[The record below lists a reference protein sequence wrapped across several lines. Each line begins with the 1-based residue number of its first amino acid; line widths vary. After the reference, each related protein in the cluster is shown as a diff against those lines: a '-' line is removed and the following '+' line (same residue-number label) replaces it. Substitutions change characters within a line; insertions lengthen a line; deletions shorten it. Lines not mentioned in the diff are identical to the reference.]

1 MASVSTS
8 QKTGV
13 RRVLFVKADGTRTA
27 IHVGKVAMATAFEI
41 GAHIEHL
48 ILCQQSRDDVRRSTR
63 EWVEHIRV
71 QWPRLARRLSELN
84 LISQKAEG
92 ATRRHDQKTTLAD
105 FADEWIA
112 ARTDVRPNTV
122 RLWQQTAVRIRE
134 FFGSAPVESLT
145 AKHATDFK
153 RWLLTSA
160 EKGGAGY
167 GSASAGKHMAVTKAI
182 LKEAV
187 DAGLITANP
196 FGSSKIERQ
205 VNNSR
210 QRFIEASVINRVI
223 EKCPDDEMKL
233 VIALSRW
240 GGLRTPSEPFSL
252 KWKHIDLNRRRVLVQ
267 CVKTETK
274 GKPTREIPLF
284 PELVPF
290 VERLRS
296 SAGNVEPE
304 DFVIATL
311 RRSTGSNIRKRL
323 SCAIRLA
330 GIKAWPRVF
339 HNLRSS
345 RQTELE
351 ERFPRKTVCEWMGNS
366 EQIADQHYL
375 QVRDEHF
382 RKATGASRSNL
393 DAGH

>member
-1 MASVSTS
+1 MASISTS
-8 QKTGV
+8 QKTGA
-13 RRVLFVKADGTRTA
+13 RRVLFVRADGTRTA
-27 IHVGKVAMATAFEI
+27 LHVGKVAMATAVEI

-63 EWVEHIRV
+63 EWIEHIRL
-71 QWPRLARRLSELN
+71 QWPRLARRLMKLD
-84 LISQKAEG
+84 LISQKSEG
-92 ATRRHDQKTTLAD
+92 ATRRHHQSITLAD

-112 ARTDVRPNTV
+112 GRTDVRPNTV

-134 FFGSAPVESLT
+134 FFGSAPIESLT
-145 AKHATDFK
+145 AKHAIDFK
-153 RWLLTSA
+153 RWLLSSS

-167 GSASAGKHMAVTKAI
+167 GSASAGKHMAVTKAFF
-182 LKEAV
+182 KDAV

-196 FGSSKIERQ
+196 CGSIKIERQ
-205 VNNSR
+205 INNSR
-210 QRFIEASVINRVI
+210 QRFIEASVIERVI

-252 KWKHIDLNRRRVLVQ
+252 KWKHIDLNRRRVLVH

-274 GKPTREIPLF
+274 GKSTREIPLF
-284 PELVPF
+284 PELVTF
-290 VERLRS
+290 VETLRS
-296 SAGNVEPE
+296 SSENTEPE
-304 DFVIATL
+304 DFVISTL
-311 RRSTGSNIRKRL
+311 RRSTGANVRKRM
-323 SCAIRLA
+323 SCAIRSA

-366 EQIADQHYL
+366 EQVADQHYL
-375 QVRDEHF
+375 QVREEHF
-382 RKATGASRSNL
+382 LHATL
-393 DAGH
+393 HPK